1 MIIIFLRKLITEIK
15 TLILG
20 KGSTDG
26 LDDTKLTAE
35 ADYSISFSGKQKK
48 FSLSLLYNRNNSYL
62 FVIVVKIYQL
72 KGKNSELNWDQL
84 CLGNISK
91 DYRVDDMKK
100 LDYIDMCMTF
110 YLIMISLLL
119 KIFLILINN

>member
-35 ADYSISFSGKQKK
+35 AEYSTSFSGKQKK
-48 FSLSLLYNRNNSYL
+48 FSLSLLYNGNNSYL

-72 KGKNSELNWDQL
+72 KGNNSELNSDQL

-100 LDYIDMCMTF
+100 IGLYRYVHDFLLDYDIIIAED
-110 YLIMISLLL
+110 
-119 KIFLILINN
+119 ILNTHK